1 MSNRTVRE
9 AQQVHGQNPQFL
21 IEKIIR
27 SRIYDCIYWKE
38 QCFALTAETIVDK
51 AAGLTHI
58 GGQYGNQRPTEFLCL
73 TLKLL
78 QLQPEKE
85 IVQLYIEQEDWKYL
99 RALGAFYLRLTGSA
113 TEIHQHLEPLLLD
126 YRKLRRRDLSG
137 TFSVTFMD
145 EFVDELLRSDRV
157 CDTIL
162 PRIAKRHILE
172 ENGDLEP
179 RVSPLEEDLENE
191 SPSED
196 GEVPNNGSISR
207 RSISKSPSR
216 IPHERRNGH
225 ETEEG
230 EVQRRDDRL
239 RDRSRS
245 RDRYRR
251 DVGRNRGRSRS
262 RSRSRSRR
270 DYDRPMSRDTSRDR
284 RRRSDHSRSR
294 DRYRRHSSA
303 ERSHY
308 PRADQNERHRDL
320 SLPREEEREETQ
332 KKPAYSAKKIS
343 KLFKTK
349 ENKTTEKKEGSGF
362 SASAGG
368 QESMSIEETNKMRAA
383 LGLKPLKL

>member
-113 TEIHQHLEPLLLD
+113 TEIHQQLEPLLLD

-162 PRIAKRHILE
+162 PRIAKRHLLE

-196 GEVPNNGSISR
+196 GEVPSNGSVSR

-216 IPHERRNGH
+216 IPHERRDVHGI
-225 ETEEG
+225 EEG
-230 EVQRRDDRL
+230 EAHRTEDVQDPDPDRIL
-239 RDRSRS
+239 GEIMT
-245 RDRYRR
+245 
-251 DVGRNRGRSRS
+251 GRWLEIPQEIDGEGLII
-262 RSRSRSRR
+262 
-270 DYDRPMSRDTSRDR
+270 Y
-284 RRRSDHSRSR
+284 H
-294 DRYRRHSSA
+294 
-303 ERSHY
+303 
-308 PRADQNERHRDL
+308 RADENERKRDP
-320 SLPREEEREETQ
+320 SLPREGEREETQ

-349 ENKTTEKKEGSGF
+349 EHKKAEKNEGNGF